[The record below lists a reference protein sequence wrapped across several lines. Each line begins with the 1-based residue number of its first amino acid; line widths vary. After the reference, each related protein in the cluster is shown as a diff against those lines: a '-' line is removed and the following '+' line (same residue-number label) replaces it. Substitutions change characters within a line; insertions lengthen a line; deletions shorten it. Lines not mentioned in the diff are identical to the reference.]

1 MTYGETKRLR
11 PDRIVPDP
19 DGGVVFEEHLGNVT
33 KVLRIWDDMSPEYY
47 SVQDGRIV
55 ERWPVTLVQL
65 EFCETPTTLREIAK
79 KHGMDLDAVEDQQEQ
94 IDMETGKRF
103 TADE

>member
-11 PDRIVPDP
+11 PDRIVPDA
-19 DGGVVFEEHLGNVT
+19 DGGVVFEEVSVDATRTLH
-33 KVLRIWDDMSPEYY
+33 IWNDMSSEYY

-55 ERWPVTLVQL
+55 ERFPVTLMQL

-79 KHGMDLDAVEDQQEQ
+79 KHGMDFDAVEDQQEQ
-94 IDMETGKRF
+94 LDLKTGKRF